1 QLEKK
6 KSSSFEVSHPP
17 KIKDNQFVLFLKIK
31 NDYEKISQEIQEY
44 RLLKQG
50 TNDPENQTILEQEIE
65 ELEEKKAIL
74 IEKVK
79 QELISQ
85 KGIKQN
91 VLVEIRPGTGG
102 VEAGLFARDL
112 YRMYHKFADNQGKE
126 TFKYL
131 KNEAGVHR
139 VQRVPITENKG
150 RLQTSTASVVV
161 LPEVQDVA
169 VKINQQD
176 LKIETYRSSGA
187 GGQHVNTTDSAVRI
201 THKPTGIVATSQDGR
216 SQHDNKEKALFILKS
231 RLFEKYRQE
240 QEAAIGNL
248 RSSAIGT
255 SERAEKIRT
264 YNYPQ
269 NRVTDHRIET
279 MMEYL
284 QELNPQQKKAVLEEH
299 RLICVIAGPGCGKTK
314 TLITRIIHL
323 LTAKK
328 VEPRQIL
335 VLTFAKKAIKEIK
348 KRIYPYV
355 DPTQKSELNIY
366 NFHSF
371 CYALLSRHAA
381 LLGFPENK
389 FPVYDRHDQENIV
402 KKIIYDLNYNAE
414 QKEISTILSLIS

>member
-279 MMEYL
+279 
-284 QELNPQQKKAVLEEH
+284 
-299 RLICVIAGPGCGKTK
+299 
-314 TLITRIIHL
+314 
-323 LTAKK
+323 
-328 VEPRQIL
+328 
-335 VLTFAKKAIKEIK
+335 
-348 KRIYPYV
+348 
-355 DPTQKSELNIY
+355 S
-366 NFHSF
+366 
-371 CYALLSRHAA
+371 
-381 LLGFPENK
+381 
-389 FPVYDRHDQENIV
+389 
-402 KKIIYDLNYNAE
+402 
-414 QKEISTILSLIS
+414 